1 MPRSGPEQG
10 GNRVSR
16 SVVVVGG
23 GLIGLSSAL
32 LLAERG
38 CNVTVLDHGELGGGA
53 SQGNA
58 GFMCTTL
65 LEPLASP
72 GAVRNALSSLRDPL
86 SPLRVRPRAL
96 PGMVGWGL
104 HFSRA
109 ATSKRY
115 VAGRRA
121 LAALNTRQRTAI
133 DQLVHLG
140 AELTPGPTLLA
151 PYKDAKVAQHYL
163 STLAPMAEF
172 GVPVPTGLL
181 DGDEMRRIVP
191 ALSPAITAG
200 YEISGDHSIDPRAF
214 VMSLV
219 AALRERGAT
228 LLEHAPVTSVA
239 RNGGRVVSVTTPH
252 GTLPCDEVVLAA
264 GAGMSRVA
272 RMFGCRASVVPGQG
286 YNVALPTTP
295 LLTHA
300 VIFEEAHAVATPF
313 ADRIRLGGT
322 MEFDGLEPRFDQR
335 RVDAIVASLRTF
347 VDLDFDAATDTWA
360 GGRPMSPDGL
370 PLLGR
375 PSGSSNVVM
384 AGGHGMFGLSLA
396 PATALVVAELITDGR
411 ADTDLAPFNPDR
423 FTLRRLVA

>member
-1 MPRSGPEQG
+1 M
-10 GNRVSR
+10 
-16 SVVVVGG
+16 
-23 GLIGLSSAL
+23 IGLSSAL
-32 LLAERG
+32 LLVDRG
-38 CNVTVLDHGELGGGA
+38 FEVTVVDHGELGGGA

-65 LEPLASP
+65 LEPLAAP
-72 GAVRNALSSLRDPL
+72 GAVRNALASLRDPL
-86 SPLRVRPRAL
+86 SPLRLRPRAL
-96 PGMVGWGL
+96 PGMMGWGL
-104 HFSRA
+104 HFTRA
-109 ATSKRY
+109 ATTKRY

-121 LAALNTRQRTAI
+121 LAALNTRQRHAI

-140 AELTPGPTLLA
+140 ADVSPGPTLFA
-151 PYKDAKVAQHYL
+151 PYKDAKVAEHHL
-163 STLAPMAEF
+163 STLAPMSDF
-172 GVPVPTGLL
+172 GVAVPTGML
-181 DGDEMRRIVP
+181 DGDELRRIVP

-200 YEISGDHSIDPRAF
+200 YELVGDHSIDPRVF
-214 VMSLV
+214 VRSLLG
-219 AALRERGAT
+219 ALRERGAT
-228 LLEHAPVTSVA
+228 LLEHAPVTGVA
-239 RNGGRVVSVTTPH
+239 RSGDRITSVTTPH
-252 GTLPCDEVVLAA
+252 GTIRCDEVVLAA
-264 GAGMSRVA
+264 GAGIARVA
-272 RMFGCRASVVPGQG
+272 RLFGCRAAVVPGQG

-322 MEFDGLEPRFDQR
+322 MEFDGMQPRFDQR

-347 VDLDFDAATDTWA
+347 VELDFGAASDTWA

-375 PSGSSNVVM
+375 PKDLSNVVM

-396 PATALVVAELITDGR
+396 PATALVVSELIGDGR
-411 ADTDLAPFNPDR
+411 ADTDLAAFHPDR